1 MTLVCDHRYRKTK
14 KHGEVSK
21 LIPQY
26 ETLLVK
32 FEEYMQSRGFSARTI
47 PDYLH
52 NVKLFLEYLE
62 GVGIA
67 AIGEVD
73 RALVADYQIR
83 LLDQTHRGR
92 PISSVTK
99 LRRLS
104 TVRCFCGYL
113 VKSGALTADPTTDLE
128 LPKRPKH
135 LPKNILTKKE
145 MGKLL
150 ALPDLKT
157 PLGIRDRAIL
167 EVFYSTGI
175 RASELCNLTL
185 NDIDIARGELRINQG
200 KNAKDRVVPLG
211 EVACDYLELY
221 LRKSRKEL
229 ASSGQPVLFVTKSGK
244 QFNYTT
250 LSHLITGLGQKAGLK
265 KHIASHNL
273 RHTCASHL
281 LQGKADIRHIQ
292 EILGHRSLATTQI
305 YTKVEISDLKK
316 VHRRC
321 HPRERKEV
329 PVNDGW
335 V

>member
-1 MTLVCDHRYRKTK
+1 M
-14 KHGEVSK
+14 
-21 LIPQY
+21 IPQY

-32 FEEYMQSRGFSARTI
+32 FEEYMQSRGFTARTI

-62 GVGIA
+62 GVEVMTVR
-67 AIGEVD
+67 EVD
-73 RALVADYQIR
+73 RALVADYQVR
-83 LLDQTHRGR
+83 LLDQTHRGKH
-92 PISSVTK
+92 IGTVTK

-104 TVRCFCGYL
+104 TLRGFFGFL
-113 VKSGALTADPTTDLE
+113 TKSGLVTLDPTADLE
-128 LPKRPKH
+128 LPKRPKS

-150 ALPDLKT
+150 GLPDLKT

-185 NDIDIARGELRINQG
+185 HDIDLAKGELRVNQG

-221 LRKSRKEL
+221 LRNARKKL
-229 ASSGQPVLFVTKSGK
+229 APSGQPILFVTKSGK
-244 QFNYTT
+244 QFRYTT
-250 LSHLITGLGQKAGLK
+250 LSFLITRLGQKAGLP

-281 LQGKADIRHIQ
+281 LKGKADIRYIQ
-292 EILGHRSLATTQI
+292 EILGHASLATTQI
-305 YTKVEISDLKK
+305 YTKVEIADLKK
-316 VHRRC
+316 VHRHC

-335 V
+335 F

>member
-1 MTLVCDHRYRKTK
+1 M
-14 KHGEVSK
+14 
-21 LIPQY
+21 IPQF
-26 ETLLVK
+26 ETLLTK

-62 GVGIA
+62 GVGIE
-67 AIGEVD
+67 AIGAVD
-73 RALVADYQIR
+73 RVLIADYQIR
-83 LLDQTHRGR
+83 LLDQTYRDR
-92 PISSVTK
+92 PISGVTK

-113 VKSGALTADPTTDLE
+113 VKSGALAVDPTTDLE
-128 LPKRPKH
+128 LPKRPKN

-175 RASELCNLTL
+175 RVSELCNLTL
-185 NDIDIARGELRINQG
+185 NDIDIARGELRVNQG

-211 EVACDYLELY
+211 EVACDYLGLY
-221 LRKSRKEL
+221 QRTARKQL
-229 ASSGQPVLFVTKSGK
+229 NPVNQQVLFVTKSGK
-244 QFNYTT
+244 QFRYTT
-250 LSHLITGLGQKAGLK
+250 LSYLITRLGQKAGLK

-281 LQGKADIRHIQ
+281 LQGKADIRYIQ

-316 VHRRC
+316 VHRHC

>member
-1 MTLVCDHRYRKTK
+1 MV
-14 KHGEVSK
+14 
-21 LIPQY
+21 PQY
-26 ETLLVK
+26 ETLLAK
-32 FEEYMQSRGFSARTI
+32 FEEYMQSRGFSARTV

-62 GVGIA
+62 GVGVM

-83 LLDQTHRGR
+83 LLDQTYRDK

-104 TVRCFCGYL
+104 IVRCFCGYL
-113 VKSGALTADPTTDLE
+113 VKSGVLAADPTADLE
-128 LPKRPKH
+128 LPKRPKK
-135 LPKNILTKKE
+135 LPKDILTKKE

-150 ALPDLKT
+150 EAPDLKT

-185 NDIDIARGELRINQG
+185 HDIDLANGELRVTQG

-221 LRKSRKEL
+221 LRKARKEL
-229 ASSGQPVLFVTKSGK
+229 AASSGQTILFVTKNGK
-244 QFNYTT
+244 KFRYTT
-250 LSHLITGLGQKAGLK
+250 LSFLITRLGQRAGLK

-281 LQGKADIRHIQ
+281 LQGKADIRYIQ

-305 YTKVEISDLKK
+305 YTKVEIADLKK
-316 VHRRC
+316 VHRHC

>member
-1 MTLVCDHRYRKTK
+1 MV
-14 KHGEVSK
+14 
-21 LIPQY
+21 PQY

-32 FEEYMQSRGFSARTI
+32 FEAYMQSRGFSARTI

-62 GVGIA
+62 TVGIMT
-67 AIGEVD
+67 IGEVD

-83 LLDQTHRGR
+83 LLDQTHRGKTVGG
-92 PISSVTK
+92 VTR

-113 VKSGALTADPTTDLE
+113 VKSGVLAADPTTDLE
-128 LPKRPKH
+128 LPKRPKN

-150 ALPDLKT
+150 ELPDLKT

-175 RASELCNLTL
+175 RASELCNLSL
-185 NDIDIARGELRINQG
+185 HDIDLAKGELRVNQG

-211 EVACDYLELY
+211 EVACDYVGLY
-221 LRKSRKEL
+221 LRNARKKL
-229 ASSGQPVLFVTKSGK
+229 AAIGQSVLFVTKSGK
-244 QFNYTT
+244 QFRYTT
-250 LSHLITGLGQKAGLK
+250 LSYLITRLGQKAGLK

-273 RHTCASHL
+273 RHTCATHL

-305 YTKVEISDLKK
+305 YTKVEIADLKK
-316 VHRRC
+316 VHRHC